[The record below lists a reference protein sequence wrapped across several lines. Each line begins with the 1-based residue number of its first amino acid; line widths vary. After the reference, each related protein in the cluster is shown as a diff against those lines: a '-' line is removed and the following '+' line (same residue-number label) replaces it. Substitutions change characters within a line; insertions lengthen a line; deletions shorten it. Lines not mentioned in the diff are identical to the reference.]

1 MNESLNPTL
10 PVGSVDTPK
19 RQAKHHQVE
28 HRQLNPA
35 IILLVIVFLA
45 MFMTYVVTSGEY
57 QRKGILVVPGSYQ
70 TLEKDAS
77 PAQLWSTAERKPEDK
92 AARPVSLT
100 EAFLA
105 IPQGIEKSVGLIF
118 MVLFIGGMLGILSRT
133 GTITA
138 GLERLLG
145 ATKGNVYVL
154 VPCLMLAFSAGS
166 TFMGMAKE
174 YIVIVPLMVAL
185 ANRMGLP
192 NIVGLALVV
201 VPLKIGYL
209 ASVTSPVALS
219 VAQPIVGLPVFS
231 GMGMRLLAY
240 VILLIVGTG
249 FMFLLLRRYG
259 FNRAVAAQ
267 FEGGRLTVRQAL
279 NLLLLGA
286 GIGFLIYASNTWHWH
301 YPALSAYYL
310 VLGMLF
316 AAVAGLRP
324 SDAANA
330 FIEGMQKVL
339 IAGVMI
345 GLATAVQIILATGDV
360 LDSIVNWLAQLI
372 GSHGPFVSALGMFF
386 SQLLLELLIP
396 STSGQAAVTMPIFGP
411 LAQLSGVTPQ
421 TTVYAFLLG
430 HGLTNMI
437 SPTSSGLLV
446 LLAAAQVG
454 WGQWARMIL
463 PLMLVFSV
471 IAIALLM
478 LAVLIGY

>member
-1 MNESLNPTL
+1 MNETLKPSLPL
-10 PVGSVDTPK
+10 GAPGDAAGAVVAPRER
-19 RQAKHHQVE
+19 RQI
-28 HRQLNPA
+28 NPA
-35 IILLVIVFLA
+35 VILLVIVFLA
-45 MFMTYVVTSGEY
+45 MAMTYVVRSGEY
-57 QRKGILVVPGSYQ
+57 QRNGIIVVPGSYK

-77 PAQLWSTAERKPEDK
+77 PAQLFSVPVRKADDTF
-92 AARPVSLT
+92 AQPVSLT
-100 EAFLA
+100 EAVMA

-118 MVLFIGGMLGILSRT
+118 MVLFTGGMLGVLNRAGAIN
-133 GTITA
+133 A

-145 ATKGNVYVL
+145 VTRGNVYVL

-174 YIVIVPLMVAL
+174 YIVVVPLMVAL

-209 ASVTSPVALS
+209 ASISSPVALS

-231 GMGMRLLAY
+231 GMSMRVAAY
-240 VILLIVGTG
+240 AIMLPVGIG
-249 FMFLLLRRYG
+249 FMFMVLRRFGFDRSVAHQFESQRLSLRHTLNILLL
-259 FNRAVAAQ
+259 A
-267 FEGGRLTVRQAL
+267 
-279 NLLLLGA
+279 A
-286 GIGFLIYASNTWHWH
+286 GIGFLIYASNTWHWQ
-301 YPALSAYYL
+301 YTALSAYYL
-310 VLGMLF
+310 ALSVVF
-316 AAVAGLRP
+316 AIVAGLGA
-324 SDAANA
+324 SEGCAA

-345 GLATAVQIILATGDV
+345 GLATAVQIILSTGDV
-360 LDSIVNWLAQLI
+360 LDTIVDGLAHLM
-372 GSHGPFVSALGMFF
+372 GSHGPILSALGMFF

-411 LAQLSGVTPQ
+411 LAQLSGVTAQ
-421 TTVYAFLLG
+421 TSVYAFLLG

-454 WGQWARMIL
+454 WGAWARFIF
-463 PLMLVFSV
+463 PLLLVFAAIS
-471 IAIALLM
+471 IALLIT
-478 LAVLIGY
+478 AVVIGY